1 MPVSDH
7 VTQIAVI
14 IPFFQREPGILQR
27 ALRSVAA
34 QRLPPGI
41 ALTVIV
47 IDDGSPVPPGP
58 EIDAVP
64 LRAADRLILVEQRN
78 AGPGA
83 ARNRALDM
91 VDPDVYG
98 FVAFL
103 DSDDEWRET
112 HLAEALAALGEAR
125 DFYFCD
131 HTRFNIAHSWFE
143 EREATRRWRAG
154 DRGLMPL
161 RDIENCYRIAPP
173 MMFDASLTE
182 YLSQTSTVVFRTRPE
197 NLHRFD
203 PDLRGAGED
212 QLFWVML
219 SRSARSIVI
228 SYNRNV
234 HCGAGVNI
242 YYSAFDWKKP
252 ETTDRYGYLLLFL
265 AKLRRRFPEEC
276 RQSAAFAALFE
287 RRKKAYGFLFMRSL
301 FRARTA
307 KFRLFVRLWQIDR
320 GVSLTLPLYSV
331 PVLAGERRNALL
343 WV

>member
-1 MPVSDH
+1 MPASDR

-14 IPFFQREPGILQR
+14 IPFFQREAGILER

-47 IDDGSPVPPGP
+47 VDDGSPISPGP
-58 EIDAVP
+58 EIEAVP
-64 LRAADRLILVEQRN
+64 LRAADQLILVEQRN
-78 AGPGA
+78 GGPGD

-91 VDPDVYG
+91 VDPDVVS

-103 DSDDEWRET
+103 DSDDEWGET
-112 HLAEALAALGEAR
+112 HLAEALAALGEAH

-143 EREATRRWRAG
+143 EREATRRWRAEG
-154 DRGLMPL
+154 AGLTPL
-161 RDIENCYRIAPP
+161 HDIENCFRVAPRL
-173 MMFDASLTE
+173 MFDASLTE
-182 YLSQTSTVVFRTRPE
+182 YLSQTSTVVFRATPQ

-228 SYNRNV
+228 SYNRNA

-276 RQSAAFAALFE
+276 RQSPAFAALFE

-301 FRARTA
+301 FRARRA
-307 KFRLFVRLWQIDR
+307 KFRLFARLWKIDP
-320 GVSLTLPLYSV
+320 GVSLALPFYSV

-343 WV
+343 WA

>member
-1 MPVSDH
+1 MPSPDH
-7 VTQIAVI
+7 RAQIAVI
-14 IPFFQREPGILQR
+14 IPFFQREAGILAR

-41 ALTVIV
+41 VLTVIV
-47 IDDGSPVPPGP
+47 VDDGSPVPPRP

-64 LRAADRLILVEQRN
+64 LRAADRLLLVEQQN
-78 AGPGA
+78 TGPGA

-91 VDPDVYG
+91 VDPDSFD

-112 HLAEALAALGEAR
+112 HLAEALAALGEAH

-131 HTRFNIAHSWFE
+131 HTRFNIPHSWFE
-143 EREATRRWRAG
+143 ERAATRRWREDGG
-154 DRGLMPL
+154 DLTPL
-161 RDIENCYRIAPP
+161 PGIENCFRIDPRR
-173 MMFDASLTE
+173 MFDASLTE
-182 YLSQTSTVVFRTRPE
+182 YLSQTSTVVFRARPE

-228 SYNRNV
+228 SYNRNA

-265 AKLRRRFPEEC
+265 AKLRRIFPREC

-301 FRARTA
+301 FRARRT
-307 KFRLFVRLWQIDR
+307 KFDLFIRLWKIDP
-320 GVSLTLPLYSV
+320 GVSLALPLYSV

-343 WV
+343 WT